1 MRVAAWILLALVLGG
16 CAAPRPALFA
26 VLPAP
31 DGHIGAIV
39 VHGPDGPRVVDTAYG
54 AQRLDAEG
62 RLAPEKLT
70 RAQVEASFGSTLAAL
85 PPAPATFTL
94 YFREGS
100 DEFTG
105 ESRAELERIL
115 QALRGRPL
123 PDILVIGHT
132 DTVGGNDYNDKL
144 SYARAERAREVLIGM
159 GLKGQRIDVAGRGKR
174 ELLVPTEDNVAEPR
188 NRRVE
193 INVR

>member
-1 MRVAAWILLALVLGG
+1 MRLAAWILLALVLGG

-85 PPAPATFTL
+85 PPAPATFTRIVTDTCTL
-94 YFREGS
+94 NSDLCLTVVVRSGS
-100 DEFTG
+100 
-105 ESRAELERIL
+105 
-115 QALRGRPL
+115 RGRSPSL
-123 PDILVIGHT
+123 WYLCWPFCT
-132 DTVGGNDYNDKL
+132 
-144 SYARAERAREVLIGM
+144 
-159 GLKGQRIDVAGRGKR
+159 
-174 ELLVPTEDNVAEPR
+174 
-188 NRRVE
+188 
-193 INVR
+193 